1 MVRSLQVCRDHLE
14 QSTLLCPTSLC
25 SRTVSF
31 KTNSRQT
38 QVHFERK
45 PPKKANSH
53 LDLCTSL
60 SLSVPCLG
68 QQKQPVRIWPSLV
81 FPLYPIPEPPQRKKL
96 TRKGNITKKKKKSS
110 SLWKEKREIFQSL
123 CSEKICL
130 GLGSARESL
139 LPALPVSPSF
149 LCLSP
154 KLLVGEA
161 EQSQQMMLPRAW
173 AACQGALP
181 GAGACCL
188 NCLIYCI
195 KQRSISASWAP
206 ALSWSVSLS
215 RAHSLPPQLCQA
227 HAGIHG
233 PVS

>member
-38 QVHFERK
+38 QVHLERK

-81 FPLYPIPEPPQRKKL
+81 FPLYPFPEPPQRKKL
-96 TRKGNITKKKKKSS
+96 TRKGNITKKKKK
-110 SLWKEKREIFQSL
+110 KKVFQSL
-123 CSEKICL
+123 EREK
-130 GLGSARESL
+130 RN
-139 LPALPVSPSF
+139 LPVPLLRENLSGAGLSQRVPASCPPS
-149 LCLSP
+149 LSQLSVPLPKAAGGGGRAEPANDAPQSVGCLPRSTARCLLF
-154 KLLVGEA
+154 KLLNI
-161 EQSQQMMLPRAW
+161 L
-173 AACQGALP
+173 
-181 GAGACCL
+181 
-188 NCLIYCI
+188 Y
-195 KQRSISASWAP
+195 
-206 ALSWSVSLS
+206 
-215 RAHSLPPQLCQA
+215 
-227 HAGIHG
+227 
-233 PVS
+233 

>member
-60 SLSVPCLG
+60 SLSIPCLG
-68 QQKQPVRIWPSLV
+68 QQKQPIRIWPSLV

-96 TRKGNITKKKKKSS
+96 TRKGNITKKKKNLPVSGKRKEKSS
-110 SLWKEKREIFQSL
+110 SS
-123 CSEKICL
+123 
-130 GLGSARESL
+130 SAQRKSVWGWAQPESL

-181 GAGACCL
+181 GACCL

-195 KQRSISASWAP
+195 KQRSISESWAP

-215 RAHSLPPQLCQA
+215 RAHSLPPQLWQA

>member
-60 SLSVPCLG
+60 SLSIPCLG

-96 TRKGNITKKKKKSS
+96 TRKGNITKKK
-110 SLWKEKREIFQSL
+110 IFQSL
-123 CSEKICL
+123 EREK
-130 GLGSARESL
+130 RN
-139 LPALPVSPSF
+139 LPVP
-149 LCLSP
+149 LLRENLS
-154 KLLVGEA
+154 
-161 EQSQQMMLPRAW
+161 
-173 AACQGALP
+173 
-181 GAGACCL
+181 GAGLSQSPCFL
-188 NCLIYCI
+188 PS
-195 KQRSISASWAP
+195 QSIPAFCASPQSCW
-206 ALSWSVSLS
+206 WGRQS
-215 RAHSLPPQLCQA
+215 RASK
-227 HAGIHG
+227 
-233 PVS
+233 